1 MNRCAHCYGDLPDF
15 AVFCPHCA
23 RAYEPDFARMAPSAL
38 LATGDLSFIVRS
50 YWLELR
56 FDAEPNANATA
67 LRLFGARA
75 ERMR

>member
-1 MNRCAHCYGDLPDF
+1 MK
-15 AVFCPHCA
+15 VTVVA
-23 RAYEPDFARMAPSAL
+23 RDGHLYLEPDFARMAPSAL
-38 LATGDLSFIVRS
+38 LSAGDLAFIVRS